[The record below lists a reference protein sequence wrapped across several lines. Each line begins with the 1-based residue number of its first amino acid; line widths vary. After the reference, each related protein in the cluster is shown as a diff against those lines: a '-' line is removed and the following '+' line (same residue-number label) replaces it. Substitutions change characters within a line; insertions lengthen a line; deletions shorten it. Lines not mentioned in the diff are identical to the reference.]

1 MPTTPLEGYMLK
13 YSLDGMNFRL
23 FLSRSVIQ
31 EDRGILLSMLSSIL
45 GMIPVRE
52 GSDMEE
58 SADFISLISAFCSGF
73 PFFNVYSEK
82 SVVK

>member
-13 YSLDGMNFRL
+13 YSLDSMNFRL
-23 FLSRSVIQ
+23 FPGWSGIR

-52 GSDMEE
+52 GSDMGE
-58 SADFISLISAFCSGF
+58 SVDFISLISAFCSGF
-73 PFFNVYSEK
+73 PFFNVYSAK

>member
-1 MPTTPLEGYMLK
+1 VPTTPLEGYMLK
-13 YSLDGMNFRL
+13 YSLNSMNFRL

-52 GSDMEE
+52 GSDMGE
-58 SADFISLISAFCSGF
+58 SVDFISLISAFCSGF
-73 PFFNVYSEK
+73 PFFNVYSAK

>member
-1 MPTTPLEGYMLK
+1 MLK

>member
-1 MPTTPLEGYMLK
+1 VPTTPLEGYMLK
-13 YSLDGMNFRL
+13 YSLDSMNFRS

-31 EDRGILLSMLSSIL
+31 EGRGILLSMLSSIL

>member
-1 MPTTPLEGYMLK
+1 
-13 YSLDGMNFRL
+13 
-23 FLSRSVIQ
+23 
-31 EDRGILLSMLSSIL
+31 MLSSIL

-58 SADFISLISAFCSGF
+58 SVDFISLISAFCSDF